1 MTYQARDEV
10 KFSDGS
16 TAQKVAPVT
25 SAGAPVNPARED
37 GNLQKVAAAADYVV
51 SAAYRVTIT
60 GTSALLKSLSGM
72 PGGYAFPA
80 GVVRLGLIREDG
92 STGQVHFKMGGTASA
107 STPQWPSSGIASVP
121 FVKADADL
129 LQVIS
134 SSGTVYATL
143 LVMTPR
149 N

>member
-1 MTYQARDEV
+1 MAYQARDEV

-25 SAGAPVNPARED
+25 SAGSPVDPARED
-37 GNLQKVAAAADYVV
+37 GNLQKIAGAADYVV
-51 SAAYRVTIT
+51 SAAYRVTVPT
-60 GTSALLKSLSGM
+60 TSALLKSLSGM

-92 STGQVHFKMGGTASA
+92 SAGQIHFKMGGAASA
-107 STPQWPSSGIASVP
+107 STPQWPASGIASVP
-121 FVKADADL
+121 FDKADADAI
-129 LQVIS
+129 QVIS
-134 SSGTVYATL
+134 SSGTVCATL